1 MYTCTLIRVPI
12 TYCIINTFMHAILFP
27 HISPIAFS
35 VFSFDIYWY
44 SFAYIIG
51 LFGGYYIVKFHNKKE
66 KFFSKKSLD
75 DLLFY
80 AILGIILGA
89 RIGFCLIY
97 DLEKTISNPLSVLQI
112 RNGGM
117 SFHGGFIG
125 LVLAVYFISKNYKLS
140 FLKIGDFVALVAP
153 IGIMLGR
160 IGNFLNQEHLGKPT
174 DLPWAIIFNAD
185 PLNPRHPAQLY
196 EAFLEGFLLL
206 AILNYIYIKF
216 RLQNKHGIISALFL
230 ILYGLARIFAEIF
243 REPDYTI
250 GLLSIGQAL
259 SIPMI
264 IAGFSIFYIK
274 RK

>member
-1 MYTCTLIRVPI
+1 
-12 TYCIINTFMHAILFP
+12 MHAILFP
-27 HISPIAFS
+27 NVSPIAFS
-35 VFSFDIYWY
+35 VLSFDVYWY

-51 LFGGYYIVKFHNKKE
+51 LFGGYHIVKSYDKKE

-80 AILGIILGA
+80 AILGVILGA

-97 DLEKTISNPLSVLQI
+97 DLEKTISNPISILQI

-125 LVLAVYFISKNYKLS
+125 LVLAIYFISKSYKLS
-140 FLKIGDFVALVAP
+140 FLKIGDFIALVAP

-160 IGNFLNQEHLGKPT
+160 IGNFLNQEHLGRPT
-174 DLPWAIIFNAD
+174 DVPWAILFDAD

-206 AILNYIYIKF
+206 VVLNYIYIKLK
-216 RLQNKHGIISALFL
+216 LQKKHGVISALFL
-230 ILYGLARIFAEIF
+230 ILYGFARIISELF
-243 REPDYTI
+243 REPDYMI
-250 GLLSIGQAL
+250 SILSVGQAL

-264 IAGFSIFYIK
+264 IAGFSIIYAK